1 LENELT
7 SPTENRNHRRSVLGS
22 GGFAHFIHDGFTDAL
37 FILLPLWAE
46 AFGLSHT
53 QVGALKMTAS
63 GTLAA
68 FQVPAGLLAEKIG
81 ERPVLAIGTVLAGLG
96 FLALGFAGG
105 FSTLWVSMFIVGL
118 GCSTQHP
125 LASAL
130 VSKAYHG
137 GARRAALGIY
147 NFLGDVGKVAASV
160 SVASLA
166 VAYGWKTGAMTYGAA
181 GVLGG
186 IAVFLILGR
195 INVGGPPKAATPA
208 GKAHAKSKGWGIT
221 DVTGFSSLAA
231 IGMIDTMARLG
242 FLTFMPFLLVQ
253 KGAAVGELGFALGLV
268 LAGGAAGKLVCG
280 ILAERVGILRTVVL
294 TELSTV
300 AGIFLLIALPLE
312 GALVLLPFLGVA
324 LNGTSSVLYGT
335 VGDFIDP
342 DRQARAFGLFYT
354 LAVGM
359 GAVSPLFYGLISDA
373 LGLEPTL
380 GILAASVF
388 LTLPLCLLL
397 RPRLASA

>member
-1 LENELT
+1 MEIDLAA
-7 SPTENRNHRRSVLGS
+7 SKKNRNHRRSVLGA
-22 GGFAHFIHDGFTDAL
+22 GGFAHFIHDGFTDTL

-53 QVGALKMTAS
+53 QVGALKMMAS
-63 GTLAA
+63 GALAS
-68 FQVPAGLLAEKIG
+68 FQVPSGLLAEKIG
-81 ERPVLAIGTVLAGLG
+81 ERSVLVLGTILAGLG
-96 FLALGFAGG
+96 FLALGLAGG
-105 FSTLWVSMFIVGL
+105 FTTLLICMFIVGL

-147 NFLGDVGKVAASV
+147 NFAGDVGKVAISV
-160 SVASLA
+160 SVASIA
-166 VAYGWKTGAMTYGAA
+166 AAYGWKTGAMSYGVVGVVA
-181 GVLGG
+181 GGT
-186 IAVFLILGR
+186 IYFALGR
-195 INVGGPPKAATPA
+195 IQIGGRPKTVSSEE
-208 GKAHAKSKGWGIT
+208 KAQSKDKGWGIT
-221 DVTGFSSLAA
+221 DMTGFASLSA

-253 KGAAVGELGFALGLV
+253 KGAAVDELGFALGLI

-280 ILAERVGILRTVVL
+280 LIAERAGILRTVVL
-294 TELSTV
+294 TEIASV
-300 AGIFLLIALPLE
+300 AGIFLLIDLPLG
-312 GALVLLPFLGVA
+312 GAMFLLPFLGVA

-335 VGDFIDP
+335 VGDFIDA

-359 GAVSPLFYGLISDA
+359 GAISPLVYGLVSDA
-373 LGLEPTL
+373 FGLEITL
-380 GILAASVF
+380 SILAASII

-397 RPRLASA
+397 KSRLKG